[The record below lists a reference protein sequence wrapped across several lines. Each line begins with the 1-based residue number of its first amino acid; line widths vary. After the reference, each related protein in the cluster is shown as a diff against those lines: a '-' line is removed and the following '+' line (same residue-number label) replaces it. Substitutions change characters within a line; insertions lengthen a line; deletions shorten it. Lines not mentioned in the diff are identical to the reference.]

1 MMNFWKMAYNMKW
14 VTAEQLRLA
23 VITETNPY
31 GEITTEEY
39 KDITNK
45 DF

>member
-1 MMNFWKMAYNMKW
+1 MNFWKMAYNLKW
-14 VTAEQLRLA
+14 VTTEQLRLA
-23 VITETNPY
+23 VKYESNPY

-39 KDITNK
+39 KEITNK

>member
-1 MMNFWKMAYNMKW
+1 MAFWKMAYNQKW

-23 VITETNPY
+23 VVTESNPY
-31 GEITTEEY
+31 GEITAEEY
-39 KDITNK
+39 KEITNK

>member
-14 VTAEQLRLA
+14 VSAEQLRLA
-23 VITETNPY
+23 VVTESNLY
-31 GEITTEEY
+31 GEISVEEY

-45 DF
+45 EF